1 MFEKPNFQF
10 CNRALYAQYV
20 CGYFRTIDSLD
31 FMFVFALKEIKNL
44 MLIFCQESVKLT
56 SKKTK
61 KYQI

>member
-44 MLIFCQESVKLT
+44 MLIQHID
-56 SKKTK
+56 
-61 KYQI
+61 YQDIVIRPT